1 MSQKTL
7 VRIVVAGWLVLVGSS
22 CIWNCLNADREDQEL
37 MLQTA
42 RSFFELVVLTRE
54 WNAVHGGVYVPVTK
68 ETLPNPHLHVPLKN
82 IRVNSKLMLT
92 KINPAFMTRQLSR
105 LAESHDGV
113 QFNIT
118 SLKPLNPD
126 NHPSVTEKRALEDFE
141 RGQPE
146 FFCQQ
151 GSEFFYMGPL
161 MTKKV
166 CLQCHAVQGYKVGDV
181 RGGISV
187 RIPILS
193 SASIAILLV
202 NHLMIC
208 LFGII
213 LILFFSSRLSR
224 AYGKIK
230 RQAIY
235 DALTNIPNRR
245 EFTRRILSEFQRARR
260 NHYPLSLIMCDI
272 DWFKE
277 FNDTYG
283 HSAGD
288 ECLRQ
293 VAQAL
298 AGSLSRPGDFCA
310 RYGGEEFIVIL
321 PSTDENG
328 AQVLAD
334 RIIERVRS
342 LAIRHS
348 GSSYGIVTIS
358 LGVATE
364 REFRSSSSDSLI
376 KRADQ
381 ALYLAK
387 DKGRNRIEM
396 EKRIS

>member
-1 MSQKTL
+1 
-7 VRIVVAGWLVLVGSS
+7 
-22 CIWNCLNADREDQEL
+22 
-37 MLQTA
+37 
-42 RSFFELVVLTRE
+42 LTRE

-68 ETLPNPHLHVPLKN
+68 ETPPNPHLQVPLKN
-82 IRVNSKLMLT
+82 IRVNSELMLT
-92 KINPAFMTRQLSR
+92 KINPAYMTRQLSR

-126 NHPSVTEKRALEDFE
+126 NRPSVMEKRALESFE
-141 RGQPE
+141 QSQPE
-146 FFCQQ
+146 FFYRQ

-161 MTKKV
+161 VTKKV
-166 CLQCHAVQGYKVGDV
+166 CLQCHAVQGYKAGDI
-181 RGGISV
+181 RGGISI
-187 RIPILS
+187 RLPLIS
-193 SASIAILLV
+193 SVSKGILLA

-208 LFGII
+208 LFGITV
-213 LILFFSSRLSR
+213 ILFFSSRLNR
-224 AYGKIK
+224 AYEEIK

-260 NHYPLSLIMCDI
+260 NHFPLSLIMCDI

-334 RIIERVRS
+334 RIIGRVRS